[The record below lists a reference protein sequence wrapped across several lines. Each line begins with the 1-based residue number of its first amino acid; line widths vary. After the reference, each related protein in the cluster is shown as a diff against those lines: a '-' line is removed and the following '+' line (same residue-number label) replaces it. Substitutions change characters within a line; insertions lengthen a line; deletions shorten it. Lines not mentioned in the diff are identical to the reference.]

1 MEKLVYPACFYPC
14 DDKTGYLVV
23 IPDIPGCSTSS
34 SSLADAMSIATD
46 AASAYVQNKLS
57 SGNAAP
63 KASKLEDI
71 IANEYPNGFV
81 GLLLVD
87 LEAYNAK
94 MVMQKRTKQRAEILN
109 VLDLYVADLKYVYG
123 DDLLQVSLFGSWA
136 RGDFRSDSD
145 IDILIIVKGSDSNKY
160 VYRDQL
166 SELTM
171 NFNMEYDIW
180 IEAIAMSRDYFDKWR
195 HGDQFLLNVA
205 KDEVRLY
212 GDM

>member
-34 SSLADAMSIATD
+34 SSLVDAMSIATD
-46 AASAYVQNKLS
+46 AASAYVQNELD

-81 GLLLVD
+81 SLLLVD

-94 MVMQKRTKQRAEILN
+94 MVMQKRAKKRAEILN
-109 VLDLYVADLKYVYG
+109 VLNLYVDGLKDIYD
-123 DDLLQVSLFGSWA
+123 DDLLQISLFGSWA

-145 IDILIIVKGSDSNKY
+145 IDILIIIRGSDENKY
-160 VYRDQL
+160 AYRDHL

-171 NFNMEYDIW
+171 DFNMEHDIW

-195 HGDQFLLNVA
+195 YGDQFLLNVA

-212 GDM
+212 GDI